1 MTIDRDTLGNV
12 AALSDDLGV
21 LSLYVDADPSERAHR
36 PTVWEVQIKNEF
48 AELRSAVKRNET
60 RERAKAI
67 QAALG
72 ELEPE
77 IERTARPSTH
87 GRGRALFAALGASTK
102 ISLEFQLPIETRVV
116 LSTNAFIRPLLA
128 AFEQG
133 RPAGLVTLSRSG
145 VVVYG
150 WDFGAVEVVER
161 WSIDVETS
169 EWRRLKGPAGS
180 NPALS
185 QQTAPQH
192 DRFERRLA
200 EHQTALVAEVGA
212 ELASLRDARGW
223 HRLVLAGDAKLRA
236 ALKGAL
242 TPSPGGELVETDRKL
257 ESLSPAELGAALL
270 PDLEKARARQRAET
284 ALRVDGLARAGGA
297 ATTGVRATVAA
308 LAEGRVSEL
317 LIEHGRDYVGV
328 RTPDGAFFAE
338 RGSAIGVDPSELID
352 EPRLGERMI
361 ERALAT
367 GADVITLESSEAAP
381 LADADGVGALL
392 RW

>member
-48 AELRSAVKRNET
+48 AELRSTVKSNET

-72 ELEPE
+72 ELAPE
-77 IERTARPSTH
+77 IERTAHPSTH

-116 LSTNAFIRPLLA
+116 LATNAFIRPLLA

-192 DRFERRLA
+192 DRFERRRAGTLPREYFGA
-200 EHQTALVAEVGA
+200 TPTVA
-212 ELASLRDARGW
+212 D
-223 HRLVLAGDAKLRA
+223 RLVLRVSDDRLRHATA
-236 ALKGAL
+236 ANCYCL
-242 TPSPGGELVETDRKL
+242 TR
-257 ESLSPAELGAALL
+257 
-270 PDLEKARARQRAET
+270 
-284 ALRVDGLARAGGA
+284 GA
-297 ATTGVRATVAA
+297 ATTRLVAVC
-308 LAEGRVSEL
+308 LQ
-317 LIEHGRDYVGV
+317 HC
-328 RTPDGAFFAE
+328 
-338 RGSAIGVDPSELID
+338 
-352 EPRLGERMI
+352 
-361 ERALAT
+361 
-367 GADVITLESSEAAP
+367 
-381 LADADGVGALL
+381 
-392 RW
+392 